1 MGEAAATAG
10 PRAAPANP
18 PAPRD
23 ATPRAEDL
31 EATNPDQ

>member
-1 MGEAAATAG
+1 MGKANATC
-10 PRAAPANP
+10 RASRSGQ

-23 ATPRAEDL
+23 ATPRSEDL